1 MTRKTPQVPAAA
13 AATRTSET
21 MLTRTSRRTIEG
33 VAAGHLVDARQHP
46 ADRALRAG
54 TVLQQHR
61 AERRRER
68 ERVDRRDQHG
78 GGDGDGELAEQL
90 ARDAGQEGDR
100 HKDRKQHH
108 GDGEDRPGDLGH
120 RLARRLLHRKVRLL
134 LHHPLDV
141 LDHDDRIVDDDAD
154 REDEREQRHG
164 VGAVAD
170 HQQHREG
177 SDDRHRHGDHRD
189 DRRPELSEEDEDDEG
204 DEREG
209 LDKRVHHRL
218 DRGLH
223 EQRGVVD
230 DQGFEIVGIS
240 LGELLH
246 AGGDRLRDV
255 DRVGARSL
263 VDGDRCAGVA
273 VVPAEAVRCLGA
285 ELDPRHVPHAHRR
298 AVGIGA
304 DDDPL
309 ELLGGRQ
316 PALRAD
322 RELELLVGV
331 QRRGADPA
339 HRGLH
344 VLVLDGAGHL
354 GRAQPEV
361 GECVGIEPDTHRVLE
376 RAEQRRV
383 AHAWHALERV
393 DDVDRRV
400 VAQIERVERL
410 VWRIELDDLQQ
421 AGGFLLHGEPL
432 PGHFFRQQRFG
443 QRDTVLHV
451 DGVDVGIGAEFE
463 GHRQRVA
470 AVGR

>member
-1 MTRKTPQVPAAA
+1 
-13 AATRTSET
+13 
-21 MLTRTSRRTIEG
+21 
-33 VAAGHLVDARQHP
+33 
-46 ADRALRAG
+46 
-54 TVLQQHR
+54 
-61 AERRRER
+61 
-68 ERVDRRDQHG
+68 
-78 GGDGDGELAEQL
+78 
-90 ARDAGQEGDR
+90 
-100 HKDRKQHH
+100 
-108 GDGEDRPGDLGH
+108 
-120 RLARRLLHRKVRLL
+120 VRLL

-141 LDHDDRIVDDDAD
+141 LDHDDRVVDDDAD
-154 REDEREQRHG
+154 REDEREERDG
-164 VGAVAD
+164 VGAVANE
-170 HQQHREG
+170 QQHREG

-189 DRRPELSEEDEDDEG
+189 DRRPELAEEDEDDEG

-209 LDKRVHHRL
+209 FDERVRHRL

-223 EQRGVVD
+223 ENRGVVD
-230 DQGFEIVGIS
+230 DQVFEIVGKA

-246 AGGDRLRDV
+246 AGGDRLRDI

-263 VDGDRCAGVA
+263 VDGDRCGGVA
-273 VVPAEAVRCLGA
+273 VEPAEAVRRPGA

-304 DDDPL
+304 DDDLL
-309 ELLGGRQ
+309 EFVGAGQ

-354 GRAQPEV
+354 RRAQPED
-361 GECVGIEPDTHRVLE
+361 GERVRVEPDPHRVLE
-376 RAEQRRV
+376 RAQQRGV
-383 AHAWHALERV
+383 AHARHALERV

-400 VAQIERVERL
+400 VAKIERVERF
-410 VWRIELDDLQQ
+410 VRRIELDDLQQ

-432 PGHFFRQQRFG
+432 PGHFFRQQRLG

-451 DGVDVGIGAEFE
+451 DGVDVGIGAEGE

-470 AVGR
+470 AVGRRGRLHVEHVGDADHLLLDRLRDRLLDHLGVGAGIGAGDVDLGGDEVGKLRERDAEDRQDAGKRDDDRDDEGQARPLDENP